1 VTGATGSVATSRAD
15 SLVWISGATTGLGS
29 GLARTC
35 PYQNARIINLSRSP
49 HPDLDNVSFDLADPG
64 TWGAVRE
71 SFTRE
76 LTAFRGTRVIFVHNA
91 FASGTTGFAGE
102 VDPDVYYRDVIG
114 NSAAPLVLADWFIR
128 AVGPGYESGLVLMS
142 SAAARMPIE
151 GRSVYCAAKAGVE
164 HWVRAVRRERA
175 RRGAG
180 PWVVAVRPGFVD
192 SPSVRL
198 EATLDPSVYP
208 IAPALRKGLDDGEAL
223 HPDDAARAIWAA
235 LPPPADTS
243 VLLFGAPPSGLA
255 R

>member
-1 VTGATGSVATSRAD
+1 VNGVTGTAD

-35 PYQNARIINLSRSP
+35 PYQNARIINLSRSR

-71 SFTRE
+71 SFAEE
-76 LTAFRGTRVIFVHNA
+76 LAAFRGTRVIFVHNA
-91 FASGTTGFAGE
+91 FASATAGFAGE
-102 VDPDVYYRDVIG
+102 VDPDIYYRDVIG
-114 NSAAPLVLADWFIR
+114 NAAAPLVLADWFIR

-142 SAAARMPIE
+142 SAAARMPFE
-151 GRSVYCAAKAGVE
+151 GRSVYGAAKAGVE
-164 HWVRAVRRERA
+164 QWVRVVRRERA

-235 LPPPADTS
+235 LPPPEDTS